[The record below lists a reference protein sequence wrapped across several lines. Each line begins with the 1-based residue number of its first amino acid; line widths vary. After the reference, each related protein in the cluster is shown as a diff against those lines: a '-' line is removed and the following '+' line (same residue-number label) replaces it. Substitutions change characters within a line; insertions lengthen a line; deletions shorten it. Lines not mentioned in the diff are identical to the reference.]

1 MAVRFCAGFVGE
13 EKRKRLMSNRKL
25 DLVLKCVVIATGLLK
40 FANELVA
47 FLNTVL
53 NYSPS
58 NAPKVVLKV

>member
-1 MAVRFCAGFVGE
+1 
-13 EKRKRLMSNRKL
+13 MSNRKL

>member
-1 MAVRFCAGFVGE
+1 
-13 EKRKRLMSNRKL
+13 MSNRKL

-53 NYSPS
+53 NYPLI
-58 NAPKVVLKV
+58 NGPKVVVKI

>member
-1 MAVRFCAGFVGE
+1 
-13 EKRKRLMSNRKL
+13 MSNRKL

-53 NYSPS
+53 NYSLI
-58 NAPKVVLKV
+58 NGPKVVVKI